1 MSYIL
6 PILTPYRYP
15 ILAAL
20 SLLLIAEMALAAVD
34 LIPGVN
40 LIPIEYEWALG
51 GLMLLTIV
59 AWAGIAMVIGVAP
72 PAGGNLMKHGVRI
85 LLVLSPLALFT
96 IIVSPLLFLYPY
108 LLVLI
113 MVWIGIVVTV
123 GIHANTDPITKA
135 TSAPS
140 VYRMDASTLAGT
152 PQDEQA
158 ERNTK
163 TFLRRG
169 AFPLLVFLI
178 IALFWTFFLLSTTVT
193 DRVWDLLDPV
203 WDLLDSLIGINL
215 KYNVDAPFAA
225 LFFVPTTF
233 LVVGAALRRS
243 WLANRPR
250 IVVVLAAVGISV
262 AAFVA
267 CIGILAFLYAP
278 IARGIEA
285 PGLALALMVITPVLL
300 SIVGPVF
307 GTILIGTMRRSIRNI
322 TVAGIGMAAMILVF
336 GWYWFLT
343 ADDGLDAFSGQERRS
358 AARALSGGYS
368 CDTHMRVVF
377 KSGGGTF
384 LVRSY
389 TLWRFS
395 TDCR

>member
-6 PILTPYRYP
+6 HILTPYRYP

-40 LIPIEYEWALG
+40 LIPVEYEWALG
-51 GLMLLTIV
+51 CLMLLTIV
-59 AWAGIAMVIGVAP
+59 AWAGIAMVIGVSA

-96 IIVSPLLFLYPY
+96 IIASPLLFLYPY

-113 MVWIGIVVTV
+113 MVWIGIVVIV
-123 GIHANTDPITKA
+123 GTHANTDPITKA

-140 VYRMDASTLAGT
+140 VYRMDASMLAGT
-152 PQDEQA
+152 LQDEQA

-169 AFPLLVFLI
+169 AFPLLVFLLV
-178 IALFWTFFLLSTTVT
+178 ALFWTSYLLIY
-193 DRVWDLLDPV
+193 PV
-203 WDLLDSLIGINL
+203 FDLLDSLIDSDLIYDL
-215 KYNVDAPFAA
+215 LAPLGA
-225 LFFVPTTF
+225 LLFISTTS
-233 LVVGAALRRS
+233 LVVGVALRRS
-243 WLANRPR
+243 RLANSPR

-262 AAFVA
+262 ADFVA
-267 CIGILAFLYAP
+267 CIGIVAFLYAP

-358 AARALSGGYS
+358 AAGALSRGYS

-377 KSGGGTF
+377 KSGDGTF

>member
-20 SLLLIAEMALAAVD
+20 SLLLIAEMALA
-34 LIPGVN
+34 GVN

-51 GLMLLTIV
+51 YEWPLGWLMLLTIV

-72 PAGGNLMKHGVRI
+72 PPGGNLMKHGVRI

-113 MVWIGIVVTV
+113 MVWIGIVVIV
-123 GIHANTDPITKA
+123 GTHANTDPTTKA

-140 VYRMDASTLAGT
+140 VYRMDASVLAGT
-152 PQDEQA
+152 PQDEHA

-169 AFPLLVFLI
+169 VFPLLVFLL
-178 IALFWTFFLLSTTVT
+178 IALFWTFILLSGTVI
-193 DRVWDLLDPV
+193 DPVWDLLDPV

-215 KYNVDAPFAA
+215 RYNAYAPLAA
-225 LFFVPTTF
+225 LFFVPTTS
-233 LVVGAALRRS
+233 LIVGAALRRS
-243 WLANRPR
+243 WLANSPR
-250 IVVVLAAVGISV
+250 IVIVLAAIGISV
-262 AAFVA
+262 SAFVA
-267 CIGILAFLYAP
+267 CIGIVAFLYAIGP
-278 IARGIEA
+278 GRIEA
-285 PGLALALMVITPVLL
+285 PGAALILMVITPVLL

-307 GTILIGTMRRSIRNI
+307 GTIFIGTMRRSIRNI

-336 GWYWFLT
+336 GWYLFLT
-343 ADDGLDAFSGQERRS
+343 ADDKLDALRV
-358 AARALSGGYS
+358 LSL
-368 CDTHMRVVF
+368 R
-377 KSGGGTF
+377 
-384 LVRSY
+384 
-389 TLWRFS
+389 
-395 TDCR
+395 